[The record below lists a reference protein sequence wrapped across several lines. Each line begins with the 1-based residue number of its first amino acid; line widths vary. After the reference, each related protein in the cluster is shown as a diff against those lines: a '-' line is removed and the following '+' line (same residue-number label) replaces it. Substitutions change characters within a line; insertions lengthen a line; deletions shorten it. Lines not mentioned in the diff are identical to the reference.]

1 MGAFAI
7 DSYIRPCKLVN
18 FLFGLK
24 QRRCAM
30 MKEPKNTL
38 DKKFQVLSNRT
49 RREILMRLNQESHS
63 AGEIAGYFQ
72 ITPASIS
79 YHLSLLQRSGLIC
92 CRQVEKRRIYS
103 INRGALNEVYLW
115 LMGLYNAKSNK

>member
-1 MGAFAI
+1 
-7 DSYIRPCKLVN
+7 
-18 FLFGLK
+18 
-24 QRRCAM
+24 
-30 MKEPKNTL
+30 
-38 DKKFQVLSNRT
+38 
-49 RREILMRLNQESHS
+49 MRLSQKPHS

-92 CRQVEKRRIYS
+92 CRQVEKRRLYS

>member
-30 MKEPKNTL
+30 MKEPINTL

-103 INRGALNEVYLW
+103 INRGSLDEVYLW

>member
-1 MGAFAI
+1 
-7 DSYIRPCKLVN
+7 
-18 FLFGLK
+18 
-24 QRRCAM
+24 

-79 YHLSLLQRSGLIC
+79 YHLSLLQKEWVNFLLSSRKAEDISS
-92 CRQVEKRRIYS
+92 QP
-103 INRGALNEVYLW
+103 
-115 LMGLYNAKSNK
+115 

>member
-103 INRGALNEVYLW
+103 INRGSLDEVYLW
-115 LMGLYNAKSNK
+115 LTGLYQSQI

>member
-1 MGAFAI
+1 MRNERENA
-7 DSYIRPCKLVN
+7 
-18 FLFGLK
+18 
-24 QRRCAM
+24 
-30 MKEPKNTL
+30 L
-38 DKKFQVLSNRT
+38 DKKFHALSNST
-49 RREILMRLNQESHS
+49 RRKILTRLSKKPHS

-92 CRQVEKRRIYS
+92 CRQVEKQRIYS
-103 INRGALNEVYLW
+103 INRGALDEVYLW

>member
-1 MGAFAI
+1 MNNERENA
-7 DSYIRPCKLVN
+7 
-18 FLFGLK
+18 
-24 QRRCAM
+24 
-30 MKEPKNTL
+30 L
-38 DKKFQVLSNRT
+38 DKKFHALSNPT
-49 RREILMRLNQESHS
+49 RREILMRLSQKPHS

-103 INRGALNEVYLW
+103 INRGSLDEVYLW

>member
-1 MGAFAI
+1 MRNERENA
-7 DSYIRPCKLVN
+7 
-18 FLFGLK
+18 
-24 QRRCAM
+24 
-30 MKEPKNTL
+30 L
-38 DKKFQVLSNRT
+38 DKKFHALSNQT
-49 RREILMRLNQESHS
+49 RREILMQLNQKPHS

-92 CRQVEKRRIYS
+92 CRQVEKQRIYS
-103 INRGALNEVYLW
+103 INRGALDEVYLW

>member
-1 MGAFAI
+1 
-7 DSYIRPCKLVN
+7 
-18 FLFGLK
+18 
-24 QRRCAM
+24 
-30 MKEPKNTL
+30 MKNERENAL
-38 DKKFQVLSNRT
+38 DKKFHALSNPT
-49 RREILMRLNQESHS
+49 RREILMRLSQKPHS

-103 INRGALNEVYLW
+103 MCFSKRKIACCAMKLLSPFLSHPGFSTGKIPPEIARIRLEW
-115 LMGLYNAKSNK
+115 IESKSIF

>member
-1 MGAFAI
+1 MRNERENA
-7 DSYIRPCKLVN
+7 
-18 FLFGLK
+18 
-24 QRRCAM
+24 
-30 MKEPKNTL
+30 L
-38 DKKFQVLSNRT
+38 DKKFHALSNST
-49 RREILMRLNQESHS
+49 RREILTRLSKKTHS

-92 CRQVEKRRIYS
+92 CRQVEKQRIYS
-103 INRGALNEVYLW
+103 INRGALDEVYLW

>member
-79 YHLSLLQRSGLIC
+79 YHLSLLLKSGLIC

-103 INRGALNEVYLW
+103 INRGSLDEVYLW
-115 LMGLYNAKSNK
+115 LTGLYQSQI

>member
-1 MGAFAI
+1 MRNGRENA
-7 DSYIRPCKLVN
+7 
-18 FLFGLK
+18 
-24 QRRCAM
+24 
-30 MKEPKNTL
+30 L
-38 DKKFQVLSNRT
+38 DKKF
-49 RREILMRLNQESHS
+49 H

-92 CRQVEKRRIYS
+92 CRQVEKQRIYS
-103 INRGALNEVYLW
+103 INRGALDEVYLW

>member
-1 MGAFAI
+1 
-7 DSYIRPCKLVN
+7 
-18 FLFGLK
+18 
-24 QRRCAM
+24 M

-49 RREILMRLNQESHS
+49 RRESLMRLNQESHS

-79 YHLSLLQRSGLIC
+79 YHLSLLLKSGLIC

-103 INRGALNEVYLW
+103 INRGSLDEVYLW
-115 LMGLYNAKSNK
+115 LTGLYQSQI

>member
-1 MGAFAI
+1 MRNGRENA
-7 DSYIRPCKLVN
+7 
-18 FLFGLK
+18 
-24 QRRCAM
+24 
-30 MKEPKNTL
+30 L
-38 DKKFQVLSNRT
+38 DKKFHALSNST
-49 RREILMRLNQESHS
+49 RRKILTRLSKKPHS

-92 CRQVEKRRIYS
+92 CRQVEKQRIYS
-103 INRGALNEVYLW
+103 INRGALDEVYLW